1 MVLMQPREALAGK
14 PLDDHSKRCIRR
26 EVNLPGVILVGG
38 FAFDYGLPASGR
50 IRELHYFAADEQA
63 FSSAAL
69 GALGW
74 NAVDRPQKEKL
85 AQIWVA
91 KGLLGFLM
99 VVSAKDDD
107 FANHAFQ
114 PPRTVTRADGSIAVT
129 LWVRLPSGRE
139 SEEPVTNFASTESRV
154 TVISLVIR
162 LWITLPLPGTKSIQ
176 HRLDGALSIVLPRD
190 QGLIEAAPDSE
201 GWWLTATG

>member
-1 MVLMQPREALAGK
+1 
-14 PLDDHSKRCIRR
+14 
-26 EVNLPGVILVGG
+26 VNLPGVILVGG
-38 FAFDYGLPASGR
+38 FAFDYGCRLQGAFVNS
-50 IRELHYFAADEQA
+50 HYFAADEQA

-129 LWVRLPSGRE
+129 LWVRLPSGRVRGTRYE
-139 SEEPVTNFASTESRV
+139 LREYRISSNGDFAGNTTLDNFTFTRN
-154 TVISLVIR
+154 
-162 LWITLPLPGTKSIQ
+162 
-176 HRLDGALSIVLPRD
+176 
-190 QGLIEAAPDSE
+190 
-201 GWWLTATG
+201 